1 MGPPDRFGQ
10 HRKEK
15 GVCGMNRIEDLQNL
29 LSTNIS
35 KVTELINKKEEEEKR
50 GPKAKT
56 IFAIIGIIVVV
67 AAAAYGLY
75 RFFAPDYL
83 EDFEDDLDD
92 EFEEDFF
99 DDEDVKE
106 EEPVEKKDEDVADA
120 EEPFVEE

>member
-1 MGPPDRFGQ
+1 
-10 HRKEK
+10 
-15 GVCGMNRIEDLQNL
+15 MNRIDDLQNL

-35 KVTELINKKEEEEKR
+35 KVSELINKKEEEEKK

-56 IFAIIGIIVVV
+56 IFAIIGIILVV
-67 AAAAYGLY
+67 ASAAYGLY

-83 EDFEDDLDD
+83 VDFEDDLDD

-99 DDEDVKE
+99 DDEDVKA
-106 EEPVEKKDEDVADA
+106 EEPAEKKDEEKAGE

>member
-1 MGPPDRFGQ
+1 
-10 HRKEK
+10 
-15 GVCGMNRIEDLQNL
+15 MNRIDDLQSL

-35 KVTELINKKEEEEKR
+35 KVSELINKKEEEEKK

-83 EDFEDDLDD
+83 DDIEDDLDD

-99 DDEDVKE
+99 DDEDVKA
-106 EEPVEKKDEDVADA
+106 EEPVEKKDEDTADE

>member
-1 MGPPDRFGQ
+1 
-10 HRKEK
+10 
-15 GVCGMNRIEDLQNL
+15 MNKIEELQNL
-29 LSTNIS
+29 LATNIS
-35 KVTELINKKEEEEKR
+35 KVSELINKKEAEEKK

-56 IFAIIGIIVVV
+56 VFAIIGIIVVV

-99 DDEDVKE
+99 DDEDTAEEPAPKKE
-106 EEPVEKKDEDVADA
+106 EEAKDE

>member
-1 MGPPDRFGQ
+1 
-10 HRKEK
+10 
-15 GVCGMNRIEDLQNL
+15 MNRIDDLQSL

-99 DDEDVKE
+99 DDEDVKA
-106 EEPVEKKDEDVADA
+106 EEPVEKKDEDTADE

>member
-1 MGPPDRFGQ
+1 
-10 HRKEK
+10 
-15 GVCGMNRIEDLQNL
+15 MNRIDDLQNL

-35 KVTELINKKEEEEKR
+35 KVSELINKKEEEEKK

-83 EDFEDDLDD
+83 EDLRMIWTMSLRKTFLMTRM
-92 EFEEDFF
+92 
-99 DDEDVKE
+99 
-106 EEPVEKKDEDVADA
+106 
-120 EEPFVEE
+120 

>member
-1 MGPPDRFGQ
+1 
-10 HRKEK
+10 
-15 GVCGMNRIEDLQNL
+15 MNKVDELQNL
-29 LSTNIS
+29 LTANIS
-35 KVTELINKKEEEEKR
+35 KVSELIGKKEAEEKR

-56 IFAIIGIIVVV
+56 VFAIIGIIVVV

-99 DDEDVKE
+99 DDEDVASEEPAKEPEEDKEAADE
-106 EEPVEKKDEDVADA
+106 EEAF
-120 EEPFVEE
+120 EEE